1 MNENI
6 ALPKPVP
13 QASAKVPRWLKV
25 IAILVLAF
33 GICATIVCIA
43 FVLYLFA
50 PNVSDLF
57 SPAPA
62 PIEMVMVQVPAGE
75 FTMGNNED
83 ELEKPAH
90 QVYLNAFSID
100 KHEVTNA
107 QYKKCADAG
116 KCSPPSNTSTSSRQW
131 YYSVPKY
138 SNHPMANVTWED
150 AKRYCEWAGK
160 RLPTEAEWEKAARG
174 TDGRMYP
181 WGNTFDASKLN
192 SSEGGAVDTTV
203 VGSYPA
209 GASPYGALDMAGNV
223 DEWVA
228 DWFDDYPHSTQ
239 RNPTGPPSGTVRVTR
254 GGSYINSSE
263 SVRVTSRGA
272 MLPTIPGNAS
282 GFRCA
287 K

>member
-1 MNENI
+1 
-6 ALPKPVP
+6 
-13 QASAKVPRWLKV
+13 
-25 IAILVLAF
+25 
-33 GICATIVCIA
+33 
-43 FVLYLFA
+43 
-50 PNVSDLF
+50 
-57 SPAPA
+57 
-62 PIEMVMVQVPAGE
+62 
-75 FTMGNNED
+75 
-83 ELEKPAH
+83 
-90 QVYLNAFSID
+90 
-100 KHEVTNA
+100 
-107 QYKKCADAG
+107 
-116 KCSPPSNTSTSSRQW
+116 
-131 YYSVPKY
+131 
-138 SNHPMANVTWED
+138 MANVTWED